1 MKNTLETRLGLYFA
15 LVAVAA
21 VIILELVG
29 VRDFMRGGY
38 VLKARFDNI
47 QELQKGDAVRVAGVD
62 VGRVNDIRL
71 SDDKV
76 EVEMRIRGKTVVRT
90 DSKASIKFAGLMGQ
104 NYVAISFGTTRAPA
118 ASDNA
123 VLETEEQADLNA
135 LMVKLQGVADGVQ
148 GLATNFSGENLSS
161 LLGPVTD
168 FLKENNPKLSAIL
181 GNMQVVSTRIVEGQG
196 TVGRMI
202 NEPEVYNFAL
212 VTLSNLNTRVD
223 QFGPLF
229 DNFKLTLDE
238 AKAVVTQVN
247 QGQGTLGR
255 LVKDD
260 ALYRET
266 TTMMANLREVMEKI
280 NQGKGSV
287 GELVNDRT
295 FLKNAKLTLQKV
307 EKATEG
313 LEDQGP
319 LSVMGTMVN
328 SLF

>member
-21 VIILELVG
+21 VIVLELVG
-29 VRDFMRGGY
+29 VRDFMGSGY
-38 VLKARFDNI
+38 VVRARFDNI
-47 QELQKGDAVRVAGVD
+47 QELQKGDPVRVAGVE
-62 VGRVNDIRL
+62 VGRVNEIRL

-76 EVEMRIRGKTVVRT
+76 EVEMKLRGKTVVRT

-104 NYVAISFGTTRAPA
+104 NFVSLSFGTARAPA
-118 ASDNA
+118 ASPGA
-123 VLETEEQADLNA
+123 LLESEEQADLNA
-135 LMVKLQGVADGVQ
+135 LMVKLQGVADGMQ
-148 GLATNFSGENLSS
+148 GLATNFSGENFSS
-161 LLGPVTD
+161 LLGPFTD
-168 FLKENNPKLSAIL
+168 FLKENNPKLTSIL
-181 GNMQVVSTRIVEGQG
+181 ANLQVASTRIVEGQG
-196 TVGRMI
+196 TIGRLI
-202 NEPEVYNFAL
+202 NEPEVYDFAL

-229 DNFKLTLDE
+229 DDFKLTLDE
-238 AKAVVTQVN
+238 AKSVVTQVN
-247 QGQGTLGR
+247 QGQGSLGK
-255 LVKDD
+255 LVKDET
-260 ALYRET
+260 LYRET
-266 TTMMANLREVMEKI
+266 TTMMTNLREVMEKI

-319 LSVMGTMVN
+319 LSVMGIMVN